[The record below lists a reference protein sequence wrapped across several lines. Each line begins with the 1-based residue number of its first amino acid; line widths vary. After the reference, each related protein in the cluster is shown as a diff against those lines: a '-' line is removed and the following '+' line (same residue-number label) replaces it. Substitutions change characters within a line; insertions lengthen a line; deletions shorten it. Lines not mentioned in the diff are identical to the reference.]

1 MLNFELSEEQLEIQK
16 LARDF
21 ANKTLRPLVRELDD
35 ESKEFNWNIPK
46 WLHELGFLGLLI
58 PEEMGGAG
66 KTVMESMIVMEE
78 LAAVEPGVCTTMG
91 GAWLTIGPLLLAG
104 TEAQWKKFFP
114 VFVEE
119 GGLGSSATTEPQGG
133 SDLEATEQFPGALR
147 TTARKVGDEYVLNGR
162 KCFISNAGIASLYIT
177 LATLDRENWKENSCL
192 FIVPKDTPGLSFGK
206 PEEKMGLH
214 SSVTGDV
221 IFEDVRIPA
230 ENRIGPEGAG
240 YMIHMNR
247 LAMARGPVAAQAVG
261 IARSAFE
268 TALAYA
274 KERVQGGKL
283 IIEHQAIATM
293 LADMAIQIE
302 AARLLLW
309 KANWVNSTY
318 LPPTRTFSTMAKVFC
333 TDMAMKVTTDAI
345 QVLGGYGYMKEYLLE
360 KAMRDAKVLQIY
372 EGPNQICRLAIAE
385 DLM

>member
-1 MLNFELSEEQLEIQK
+1 MVNFELNEEQLEIQK

-21 ANKTLRPLVRELDD
+21 ANKTLRPIVRELD
-35 ESKEFNWNIPK
+35 ESPEFNWNIPK

-58 PEEMGGAG
+58 PEEAGGAG
-66 KTVMESMIVMEE
+66 KTVMESMLVMEE
-78 LAAVEPGVCTTMG
+78 IAAVEPGVCTTMG
-91 GAWLTIGPLLLAG
+91 GTWLTVGPLLLAG

-114 VFVEE
+114 VIVEE

-133 SDLEATEQFPGALR
+133 SDLEETVQHPGALR
-147 TTARKVGDEYVLNGR
+147 TTARRVGDEYVINGQ
-162 KCFISNAGIASLYIT
+162 KCFISNAGIASLYIV
-177 LATLDRENWKENSCL
+177 LATLDKENWMNNACL
-192 FIVPKDTPGLSFGK
+192 FIVPKDAPGLSFGK

-221 IFEDVRIPA
+221 IFEDVRVPA

-261 IARSAFE
+261 IARGAFE

-274 KERVQGGKL
+274 KQRVQGGKP
-283 IIEHQAIATM
+283 IIEHQGVAFM

-302 AARLLLW
+302 AARMLLW

-318 LPPTRTFSTMAKVFC
+318 LPPTRTFSTMAKIFC
-333 TDMAMKVTTDAI
+333 TDMAMKVTTDAV

-372 EGPNQICRLAIAE
+372 EGPNQVCRLAVAE

>member
-1 MLNFELSEEQLEIQK
+1 MINFELSEEQLAIQA
-16 LARDF
+16 LARNF
-21 ANKTLRPLVRELDD
+21 ANKSLRPIVRELD

-46 WLHELGFLGLLI
+46 WLHELGFLSLMI
-58 PEEMGGAG
+58 PEEHGGSG
-66 KTVMESMIVMEE
+66 KTVMEAMLVMEE
-78 LAAVEPGVCTTMG
+78 IAAVEPGVCTTMG
-91 GAWLTIGPLLLAG
+91 GTWLTVGPLLLAG

-114 VFVEE
+114 VITEQ

-133 SDLEATEQFPGALR
+133 SDLEETVQHPGALR
-147 TTARKVGDEYVLNGR
+147 TTARRVGDEYVLNGR

-177 LATLDRENWKENSCL
+177 LATLDKENWMDNACL

-206 PEEKMGLH
+206 IEEKMGLH

-221 IFEDVRIPA
+221 IFEDVVLPA

-240 YMIHMNR
+240 YTIHMNR

-261 IARSAFE
+261 IARGAYE
-268 TALAYA
+268 IALAYA
-274 KERVQGGKL
+274 KERVQGGKR
-283 IIEHQAIATM
+283 IIEHQGIAFM

-318 LPPTRTFSTMAKVFC
+318 LPPTRTFSTMAKIFC
-333 TDMAMKVTTDAI
+333 TDMAMKVATDAVQI
-345 QVLGGYGYMKEYLLE
+345 LGGYGYMKEYLVE

-372 EGPNQICRLAIAE
+372 EGPNQVCRLAVAE

>member
-16 LARDF
+16 LVRDF
-21 ANKTLRPLVRELDD
+21 ANKTLKPIVRELDD
-35 ESKEFNWNIPK
+35 ESKGFNWNIPK

-91 GAWLTIGPLLLAG
+91 GTWLTVGPLLLAG

-114 VFVEE
+114 IIVEE

-133 SDLEATEQFPGALR
+133 SDLEETEQFPGALR
-147 TTARKVGDEYVLNGR
+147 TTARKDGDDYILNGR

-177 LATLDRENWKENSCL
+177 LATLHKENWQDNSCL

-240 YMIHMNR
+240 YMIHLNR

-261 IARSAFE
+261 IARGAFE

-274 KERVQGGKL
+274 KERVQGGKP
-283 IIEHQAIATM
+283 IIEQQAIATM

-318 LPPTRTFSTMAKVFC
+318 LPPKRTFSTMAKVFC
-333 TDMAMKVTTDAI
+333 TDMAMKVTTDAV
-345 QVLGGYGYMKEYLLE
+345 QVLGGYGYMREYLLE

-372 EGPNQICRLAIAE
+372 EGPNQICRLAVAE

>member
-1 MLNFELSEEQLEIQK
+1 MVNFELDEEQLAIQK

-21 ANKTLRPLVRELDD
+21 ASKTLRPIVRELD
-35 ESKEFNWNIPK
+35 ESLEFNWNIPK
-46 WLHELGFLGLLI
+46 WLHELGFLSLLI
-58 PEEMGGAG
+58 PEDAGGAG
-66 KTVMESMIVMEE
+66 KTVMESMLVMEE
-78 LAAVEPGVCTTMG
+78 IAAVEPGVCTTMG
-91 GAWLTIGPLLLAG
+91 GTWLTVGPLLLAG
-104 TEAQWKKFFP
+104 SEAQWKKFFP
-114 VFVEE
+114 VIVEE

-133 SDLEATEQFPGALR
+133 SDLEETVQHPGALR
-147 TTARKVGDEYVLNGR
+147 TTARRVGDEYVINGR
-162 KCFISNAGIASLYIT
+162 KCFISNAGIASLYIV
-177 LATLDRENWKENSCL
+177 LATLDKENWMNNACL
-192 FIVPKDTPGLSFGK
+192 FIVPKDAPGLSFGK

-221 IFEDVRIPA
+221 ILEDVRVPV

-261 IARSAFE
+261 IARGAFE

-274 KERVQGGKL
+274 KQRVQGGKP
-283 IIEHQAIATM
+283 IIEHQGVAFM
-293 LADMAIQIE
+293 MADMAIQIE
-302 AARLLLW
+302 AARMLLW

-318 LPPTRTFSTMAKVFC
+318 LPPTRTFSTMAKIFC
-333 TDMAMKVTTDAI
+333 TDMAMKVTTDAV

-372 EGPNQICRLAIAE
+372 EGPNQVCRLAVAE

>member
-1 MLNFELSEEQLEIQK
+1 MIDFELSEEQQEIQK

-21 ANKTLRPLVRELDD
+21 ANKTLRPIVRELD
-35 ESKEFNWNIPK
+35 ESKEFNSNIPK
-46 WLHELGFLGLLI
+46 WLHELGFLSLLI
-58 PEEMGGAG
+58 PEEYGGAG
-66 KTVMESMIVMEE
+66 KTVMEAMIVMEE

-91 GAWLTIGPLLLAG
+91 GTWLTVGPLLLAG
-104 TEAQWKKFFP
+104 TEDQWKKFFP
-114 VFVEE
+114 VITEE

-133 SDLEATEQFPGALR
+133 SDLEETVQHPGALR
-147 TTARKVGDEYVLNGR
+147 TTAKKVGDEYVLNGR

-177 LATLDRENWKENSCL
+177 LATLDKENWMDNACL

-206 PEEKMGLH
+206 REEKMGLH

-221 IFEDVRIPA
+221 IFEDVVIPA

-261 IARSAFE
+261 IARGAYE
-268 TALAYA
+268 IALAYA
-274 KERVQGGKL
+274 QERVQGGKP
-283 IIEHQAIATM
+283 IIEHQGIAFM

-309 KANWVNSTY
+309 KANWVNSTF
-318 LPPTRTFSTMAKVFC
+318 LPPKRTFSTMAKIFC
-333 TDMAMKVTTDAI
+333 TDMAMKVTSDAI
-345 QVLGGYGYMKEYLLE
+345 QILGGYGYMKEYLVE

-372 EGPNQICRLAIAE
+372 EGPNQVCRLAVAE
-385 DLM
+385 DLV

>member
-1 MLNFELSEEQLEIQK
+1 MLNFELSEEQLAIQK

-21 ANKTLRPLVRELDD
+21 ANKTLRPIVRELD
-35 ESKEFNWNIPK
+35 ESKEFNWDIPK
-46 WLHELGFLGLLI
+46 WLHELGFLGLLV

-66 KTVMESMIVMEE
+66 KTVMESMLIMEE
-78 LAAVEPGVCTTMG
+78 IAAVDPGVCTTMG
-91 GAWLTIGPLLLAG
+91 GTWLTIGPLLLAG
-104 TEAQWKKFFP
+104 TEAQWEKFFP

-177 LATLDRENWKENSCL
+177 LVTLDRENWMDNSCL

-206 PEEKMGLH
+206 LEEKMGLN

-221 IFEDVRIPA
+221 IFEDVCIPA

-240 YMIHMNR
+240 YIIHMNR

-274 KERVQGGKL
+274 KERVQGGRP

-333 TDMAMKVTTDAI
+333 TDMAMKVTTDAVQI
-345 QVLGGYGYMKEYLLE
+345 LGGYGYMKEYLLE

-372 EGPNQICRLAIAE
+372 EGPNQICRLAVAE